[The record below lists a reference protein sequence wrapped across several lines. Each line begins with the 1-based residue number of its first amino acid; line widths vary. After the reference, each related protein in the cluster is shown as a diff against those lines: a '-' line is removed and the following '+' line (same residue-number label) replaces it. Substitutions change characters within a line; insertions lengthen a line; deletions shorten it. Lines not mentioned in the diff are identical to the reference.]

1 MKYLSSKTE
10 SKVPS
15 LHSFRNDISIS
26 RLKSS
31 FTKGSLFSYP
41 KHSKSPSSL
50 FTVQNEILNSLNI
63 NTIQSKKKRKPLL
76 PFEDYID
83 QINNSMV
90 HYTTLSARPR
100 EDTEGEVSKNQS
112 INERLI
118 TAEEQSIIKK
128 VHELNQS
135 FISKGLSSLNE
146 ESILKV
152 SIPAVDYR
160 NPYQSLS
167 ILRQNHII
175 YDEISKNFL
184 HRQKDLFDDS
194 IKAFEGYTMKYK
206 VKMPKIRVL
215 NVAPKV
221 SFEIPVIDCVDE
233 KKKKDLPALPPI
245 PQNGLKLF
253 AYYRY
258 PNKNFPGGREQ
269 FSLAMN
275 GGEIILVGGMSSSM
289 KSMSVWSL
297 NIENLEWKNIKGD
310 NLTNCRF
317 GHTGVI
323 YQNKIYVFGGR
334 TKYTNST
341 VYSNFD
347 LFSFSDNH
355 WVNPSIGGKNLP
367 QLRRNHIAEVI
378 GNQMLI
384 HGGMGDNGEIL
395 SDCFLLNFSP
405 LKWTSCSV
413 NPYSEAPAVY
423 GHSSALVLPRDI
435 ITNHRFNIYKYPD
448 LGITKGLNSKLKERG
463 LYVFGGKSK
472 EEGGITNDLWILL
485 LGKKPLEWVKPET
498 KGTPPTPRYFHSMN
512 YYEKGNFLIIHGG
525 RNDEA
530 NDSFALNDTY
540 IFDLENFDWLKV
552 ELYSHIHDFKILCR
566 CGHQSMI
573 YSNKLIIIG
582 GMNNNNYVGSA
593 LLIVNLDFYYFPK
606 MKSTEEIMI
615 DKLKNNNDPES
626 KYKIQKLKNQIQKNQ
641 LGLVTQISLPPI
653 K

>member
-118 TAEEQSIIKK
+118 TAEDQSIIKK

-206 VKMPKIRVL
+206 VK
-215 NVAPKV
+215 
-221 SFEIPVIDCVDE
+221 
-233 KKKKDLPALPPI
+233 
-245 PQNGLKLF
+245 
-253 AYYRY
+253 
-258 PNKNFPGGREQ
+258 
-269 FSLAMN
+269 
-275 GGEIILVGGMSSSM
+275 
-289 KSMSVWSL
+289 
-297 NIENLEWKNIKGD
+297 
-310 NLTNCRF
+310 
-317 GHTGVI
+317 
-323 YQNKIYVFGGR
+323 VF
-334 TKYTNST
+334 
-341 VYSNFD
+341 F
-347 LFSFSDNH
+347 
-355 WVNPSIGGKNLP
+355 
-367 QLRRNHIAEVI
+367 
-378 GNQMLI
+378 
-384 HGGMGDNGEIL
+384 
-395 SDCFLLNFSP
+395 
-405 LKWTSCSV
+405 
-413 NPYSEAPAVY
+413 
-423 GHSSALVLPRDI
+423 
-435 ITNHRFNIYKYPD
+435 
-448 LGITKGLNSKLKERG
+448 
-463 LYVFGGKSK
+463 
-472 EEGGITNDLWILL
+472 
-485 LGKKPLEWVKPET
+485 
-498 KGTPPTPRYFHSMN
+498 
-512 YYEKGNFLIIHGG
+512 
-525 RNDEA
+525 
-530 NDSFALNDTY
+530 
-540 IFDLENFDWLKV
+540 
-552 ELYSHIHDFKILCR
+552 
-566 CGHQSMI
+566 
-573 YSNKLIIIG
+573 
-582 GMNNNNYVGSA
+582 
-593 LLIVNLDFYYFPK
+593 
-606 MKSTEEIMI
+606 
-615 DKLKNNNDPES
+615 
-626 KYKIQKLKNQIQKNQ
+626 
-641 LGLVTQISLPPI
+641 
-653 K
+653 